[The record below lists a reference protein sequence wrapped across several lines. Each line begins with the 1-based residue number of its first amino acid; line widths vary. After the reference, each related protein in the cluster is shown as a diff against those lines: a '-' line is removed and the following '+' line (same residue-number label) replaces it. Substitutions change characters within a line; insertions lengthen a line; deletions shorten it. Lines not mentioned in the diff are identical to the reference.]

1 MVPFLYQFGIVIVAV
16 SLPFSNFGMSVG
28 SFWILGAWLIDHF
41 SSTRKNLRYRWAK
54 ALRNPFFW
62 LLLLVFM
69 IHVFGLVHT
78 QNWSYAM
85 RDLRI
90 KLPLLLFPVI
100 FFTARPIE
108 GNIFRR
114 MWVFFALAC
123 GLAASYCLLI
133 HLGVIEREVKN
144 IRDISIFISHIR
156 FSMLLVFASAVLA
169 VWLSR
174 KKHILLSLL
183 LLVVNLSFLWVI
195 ESLTGVVLLTL
206 TLFLLAVSEEIDVL
220 GKRARRGLRAAVFL
234 FFGLTAGWIGWQARQ
249 YFSLPTNH
257 AENLEQ
263 ATPRGESYIHHP
275 DNTIR
280 ENGHFVWRHI
290 AYEELRAGWE
300 QRSSLSFDSLDAR
313 NQPLS
318 GTLIR
323 YLASKGLRKDLDGVQ
338 ALNKEDIRRIEQGI
352 PTVLEFEHNGI
363 RRRLDKLFFEIAFV
377 SNGGNPGGNSVT
389 QRLEFWKAAW
399 YCIGQ
404 RPVFGHGTGDV
415 QDCMA
420 ASYDAI
426 KTRLPTD
433 YRLHPHNQYLS
444 FWIAFG
450 IFGVLVLAA
459 LLFLPLGVQV
469 PERGFLFT
477 LFSWMMA
484 LSFFTEDTLE
494 TQAGVTFFAFFAA
507 LFAAQRLNFHSRI
520 RSTPDD

>member
-1 MVPFLYQFGIVIVAV
+1 MIPFLYQFGIVIVAV

-41 SSTRKNLRYRWAK
+41 TSSRKNLRYRWAK
-54 ALRNPFFW
+54 ALRNPLFW
-62 LLLLVFM
+62 LLLAVF
-69 IHVFGLVHT
+69 LVHVLGLIHT
-78 QNWSYAM
+78 SNWSYAM

-100 FFTARPIE
+100 FFTARPLE

-114 MWVFFALAC
+114 MWVFFVLAC
-123 GLAASYCLLI
+123 GIAAAHCLLI
-133 HLGVIEREVKN
+133 HFNVIDHEVSN

-174 KKHILLSLL
+174 KKFILLSLVL
-183 LLVVNLSFLWVI
+183 LAVNLSFLWVI
-195 ESLTGVVLLTL
+195 ESLTGVALLIF
-206 TLFLLAVSEEIDVL
+206 TLFLLAISEEIAVL
-220 GKRARRGLRAAVFL
+220 GTTARRVLRVAVFL
-234 FFGLTAGWIGWQARQ
+234 FFGLSAGWVGWQANT
-249 YFSLPTNH
+249 YFSLPENH
-257 AENLEQ
+257 ADNLEEV
-263 ATPRGESYIHHP
+263 TPRGNAYEHHP

-280 ENGHFVWRHI
+280 ENGHFIWRYI
-290 AYEELRAGWE
+290 AYGELREGWE
-300 QRSSLSFDSLDAR
+300 QRSDLPFDSLDAR
-313 NQPLS
+313 SQQLS

-323 YLASKGLRKDLDGVQ
+323 YLASKGLRKDLDGVR
-338 ALNKEDIRRIEQGI
+338 ALTEEDVERIEQGI

-363 RRRLDKLFFEIAFV
+363 QRRLDKLFFEIAHV

-389 QRLEFWKAAW
+389 QRLEFWKAARH
-399 YCIGQ
+399 CIGE

-415 QDCMA
+415 QDCMSEA
-420 ASYDAI
+420 YEAI
-426 KTRLPTD
+426 QTRLPED

-450 IFGVLVLAA
+450 IGGVLLLLA

-477 LFSWMMA
+477 LFVWMMA

-494 TQAGVTFFAFFAA
+494 TQAGVTFFAFFAS
-507 LFAAQRLNFHSRI
+507 LFATQRLNFHSRV